1 MALSLLTPN
10 IPANVRV
17 GMTLGDLTA
26 AELVQRY
33 NKVLSALIDQHCP
46 IVTVRRRVNK
56 KTAP

>member
-1 MALSLLTPN
+1 
-10 IPANVRV
+10 
-17 GMTLGDLTA
+17 MTLGDLTA